1 MQILTVKNKQ
11 VIYVFFVILTIIG
24 TNFMSFADVTA
35 VSERTSEVR
44 DAIVAAV
51 PGVDTAG
58 DVTEAHLAAIT
69 SLNLRG
75 KGITAL
81 KSGDFSGLT
90 GLTNLS
96 LYNNELSS
104 LPDGIFE
111 GLTALTTLRL
121 GSNTVDPMVISVL
134 LEKVGGSE
142 SGGQFKAVVP
152 TGAPFAI
159 VLPVS
164 VVNGSIAD
172 SATTITIA
180 RGSVE
185 SDALTLTRTAGTTAS
200 VTANIGTLPGLPK
213 NHYGYT
219 FTKSDT
225 LPIEVLG
232 EETITTTVDPV
243 EPPMVTPPVEP
254 PVVQEAIAP
263 VFTDGSVAARTV
275 AENTDTDVNIGVA
288 VGATDANNDTLSYTL
303 SGIDASLFSIDNSTG
318 QLKTQ
323 AALDYETKRFYT
335 VTITVSDGTLT
346 DSITVIIV
354 VIDVNDTDLVSASLP
369 VSDRTP
375 QVRDAIVAAI
385 PGITDATAVT
395 DVHLAAISRLDLR
408 SDGITELKSGDFGGL
423 SGLTSLNLYG
433 NMLSSLPN
441 GLFKGLTS
449 LTSLRLGGNVVAP
462 LPIIVLL
469 QQVGVDQYQ
478 AVIPVGAPF
487 DVVVQFGGIGNKT
500 IPKGNVI
507 SETFTSTI
515 IPTIGDLPAL
525 PANHF
530 GYVLSRSTVCNRTL
544 QVTEAITDAV
554 PGVTDCRNVSDWQLT
569 LITNLDLSSRG
580 ISTLRS
586 DDFAGMLSLTTLN
599 LSNNQLSSLP
609 DGIFDNLHSLT
620 TVDLSGNS
628 VSPLPLTV
636 SLEKFGTNMLKTV
649 VSTGALFDISVPII
663 IRTGTILT
671 NTITLTIPQGSRE
684 SQIHEVTRTAG
695 TTAAVTANIGVLPI
709 LPTTHTG
716 YALVKSDGLP
726 VEVFSSINSAPIFTE
741 GATATRSI
749 AENTESGTNIGAAI
763 AATDVDDDTL
773 TYMLGGTDAS
783 SFSLVSTSGQLQT
796 KDVLNYETK
805 TTYSVTVDVS
815 DGNGGSDSIS
825 VTINVTGVD
834 ENRAPVFTDGD
845 STTRSVA
852 ENTSSGENIGA
863 AIGATDA
870 DDDTLTYS
878 LSGTDAS
885 SFSLDSSSGQLSTKS
900 TLDYEKKQSYS
911 VTITVSDGTLTDTI
925 SVTVN
930 VIDEDEKPS
939 TDGAVTTREPENNAP
954 EFTDGDSVTRSIA
967 ENTGAGVDIGDAVS
981 ATDKDKDK
989 DMLTYSLG
997 GTDASSFS
1005 IDSTTGQLR
1014 TSGALDFETKSS
1026 YSVIVTVSD
1035 GNTGSDAISVT
1046 INVTDIDENPDNNA
1060 PVFTAGESTTLS
1072 VAENTGSGAD
1082 IGSAVSATD
1091 TDNDT
1096 LTYGLSGADASSFS
1110 IDSTTGQLRTSGA
1123 LDYETKSSYSVIVTV
1138 SDGNTG
1144 SDAISVTINVTDIDE
1159 NPDNNAPVFTAGES
1173 TTLSVAENTGSGAD
1187 IGSAV
1192 SATDSDK
1199 DTLTYSLS
1207 GTDASSF
1214 SIDSTTGQLRTNGA
1228 LDYETKSSY
1237 SVIVTVS
1244 DGNTGSDAI
1253 SVTINVTDVDENPDN
1268 NAPVFTAGEST
1279 TLSVAENTGSGADIG
1294 SAVSATDSDKDTLTY
1309 SLSGADAS
1317 SFSIDSTTGQLRTS
1331 GALDYETKSSY
1342 SVAITVSDGNG
1353 GSDSISVTI
1362 NVTNVDESPTN
1373 NAPEFTDG
1381 SSLTLTVA
1389 ENTGSDVNI
1398 GSAITATDADDDTLT
1413 YSLSGTDASSFSID
1427 SSSGQVKT
1435 SAPLNYESKSSYSVV
1450 VNASDG
1456 NGGTDKISVTIKVT
1470 DVNEAPIF
1478 LDGTTTTRAI
1488 AENVPADINI
1498 GKAVFAT
1505 DPDGDKLTYTL
1516 SGTNAASFSI
1526 DSATGQLKTK
1536 ATLDYEMKASY
1547 SVTIS
1552 VSDGEETDSITVT
1565 INITNLDE
1573 TPSNNPP
1580 VFTDGDSTSR
1590 SVAENTA
1597 VDSNIGTAITATD
1610 ADKNT
1615 LAYLLSGTDTASFS
1629 IDSATGQL
1637 KTSAA
1642 LNHEAKSSYTVTVT
1656 VSDGS
1661 GTDSITV
1668 TISVTD
1674 VNEAPIIAANTETSL
1689 SIAEN
1694 TAAGVNIGGTVSAT
1708 DPDDGATLTYTL
1720 GGTDAASF
1728 DIVGTSGQLQTKTAL
1743 DYETKESYLVTITVS
1758 DGTLTDEIDIT
1769 INVSDI
1775 DENSAPVFT
1784 DGETTSREV
1793 AENTGSGVN
1802 IGSAVGA
1809 TDADDDDLTYT
1820 LGGTDATSFSI
1831 NSTNG
1836 QLRTSGA
1843 LDYESK
1849 KSYSVEITVSDGKR
1863 TDEITVTI
1871 NVSDVDENRAPVFT
1885 DGETTSREVAE
1896 NTGSGVNI
1904 GSAVGATDADDDDLT
1919 YTLGG
1924 TDATSFSI
1932 NSTNG
1937 QLRTSGALD
1946 YESKKSY
1953 SVEITVSDGK
1963 LTDEIAVTI
1972 NVSDVDENRAPV
1984 FTDGETTSREVAEN
1998 TGSGVNIGSAVGATD
2013 ADDDDL
2019 TYTLGGTDATS
2030 FSINSTNGQLR
2041 TSGALDYESKK
2052 SYSVEITVSDGKRT
2066 DEITV
2071 TINVSDVDENRAPV
2085 FTDGETTSREV
2096 AENTGSGVNIGSAVG
2111 ATDAD
2116 DDDLTYTLGGTDAT
2130 SFSINSTNGQLRTS
2144 GALDYESKKSY
2155 SVEITVSDGK
2165 LTDEIAVTINVSDVD
2180 ENRAPVFTDGET
2192 TSREV
2197 AENTGSGVN
2206 IGDAVSAT
2214 DVDDDDLT
2222 YTLGGTDAS
2231 SFSIVSTSGQ
2241 LQTKAALDYEVKN
2254 SYSVTITVAD
2264 GNGKSDTIDVTIKV
2278 TDVAENS
2285 IPVFTDGDST
2295 TREVAENTGS
2305 GQNIG
2310 LVVSATDSDSSDT
2323 LTYTLGGTDV
2333 DSFSIVSTSGQLQ
2346 TKAALDYE
2354 AKKSYSV
2361 TITVS
2366 DGNGG
2371 EDNISVTINITDLN
2385 ENLPMFTEGDTA
2397 TRSIEEN
2404 TAPSTEIGDPVSATD
2419 ADSSDT
2425 LTYSL
2430 GGTDAASFTLVTTS
2444 GQLKTKAPLN
2454 YEQKDTYSVTVSVSD
2469 NKGGSDSIAVT
2480 INITNVAI
2488 EPPQQLMNTNVLSG
2502 RTSQVQDAIVE
2513 NIDGVDA
2520 AANVT
2525 AAHLAAITS
2534 LSFSSQGITSL
2545 SANDFDG
2552 LTGLTNLSIWDNGS
2566 MTSLPDG
2573 LFDGLTALEQLRIND
2588 SNVTSIPD
2596 NIFDELSAL
2605 TDLDL
2610 QHNALTSLSDGTF
2623 NGLSSLQELVVGE
2636 NSISSLSADVFE
2648 GLASI
2653 EFIRLADNDL
2663 SSLPSDVFDG
2673 LSSLKTLNIGG
2684 NLLTDASEFEDLTS
2698 IDDLYLY
2705 GNPILDYGPL
2715 RTLKKNNTDI
2725 DIDLNIDN
2733 NPPIFTEGASTTR
2746 SVAEN
2751 AEVGTKIGNP
2761 LSATDADGN
2770 TLMYFNVYS
2779 GDSSTNY
2786 LGDAEPFGLDKY
2798 SGQLRTKEALDFE
2811 TKSSYTFSIF
2821 VRDILD
2827 IHYGA
2832 PRSHSGS
2839 DFITVT
2845 INVTDVAGAAPSV
2858 QPPSAAPDDTV
2869 LFSNYPNPFNPET
2882 WIPYQ
2887 LANPSEVSI
2896 TIYDIRG
2903 NVVRQ
2908 LGLGRQPAGF
2918 YTNRSRAAHW
2928 DGQNAYGERVANG
2941 IYFYQLQADKM
2952 SILRKMVIVK

>member
-44 DAIVAAV
+44 DAIIAAV

-69 SLNLRG
+69 SLNLRA
-75 KGITAL
+75 KGITTL

-90 GLTNLS
+90 ALTNLN

-121 GSNTVDPMVISVL
+121 GGNTVDPLPISVS

-142 SGGQFKAVVP
+142 SGGQFKAVAL
-152 TGAPFAI
+152 TGAPFDILVPISA
-159 VLPVS
+159 L
-164 VVNGSIAD
+164 NGSIAD
-172 SATTITIA
+172 SATTLTIA
-180 RGSVE
+180 KGSVE
-185 SDALTLTRTAGTTAS
+185 SDALTVTRTTGTTDA
-200 VTANIGTLPGLPK
+200 VTVNIGSLPGLPK

-219 FTKSDT
+219 LTKSET

-232 EETITTTVDPV
+232 EETVDPV
-243 EPPMVTPPVEP
+243 EPPMVTQPIEP

-275 AENTDTDVNIGVA
+275 AENTNADVNIGVA
-288 VGATDANNDTLSYTL
+288 VGATDANNDKLSYTL
-303 SGIDASLFSIDNSTG
+303 SGIDASSFNIDNSTG

-335 VTITVSDGTLT
+335 VTITVSDGTLI

-369 VSDRTP
+369 VSERTP

-395 DVHLAAISRLDLR
+395 DVHLAAIRSLDLR
-408 SDGITELKSGDFGGL
+408 SNGITELKSGDFGGL

-462 LPIIVLL
+462 LPIIVSL

-487 DVVVQFGGIGNKT
+487 DVVVPFGGIGNKT

-515 IPTIGDLPAL
+515 VPIIGGLPAL

-554 PGVTDCRNVSDWQLT
+554 PGVTDCRNVNDWQLT

-580 ISTLRS
+580 ISTLHS

-649 VSTGALFDISVPII
+649 VSTGALFDISVPIN
-663 IRTGTILT
+663 IRTGTTLT

-684 SQIHEVTRTAG
+684 SQIHEVTRTAD
-695 TTAAVTANIGVLPI
+695 TTAAVTADIGNLPI

-741 GATATRSI
+741 GATTTRSI

-773 TYMLGGTDAS
+773 TYVLSGTDTS
-783 SFSLVSTSGQLQT
+783 SFSIVSTSGQLQT
-796 KDVLNYETK
+796 KDALDYETK

-825 VTINVTGVD
+825 VTINVTDVD

-870 DDDTLTYS
+870 DDDTLTYG
-878 LSGTDAS
+878 LS
-885 SFSLDSSSGQLSTKS
+885 
-900 TLDYEKKQSYS
+900 
-911 VTITVSDGTLTDTI
+911 
-925 SVTVN
+925 
-930 VIDEDEKPS
+930 
-939 TDGAVTTREPENNAP
+939 
-954 EFTDGDSVTRSIA
+954 
-967 ENTGAGVDIGDAVS
+967 
-981 ATDKDKDK
+981 
-989 DMLTYSLG
+989 

-1035 GNTGSDAISVT
+1035 GNKGNDAISVT
-1046 INVTDIDENPDNNA
+1046 INVTDVDENPDNNA

-1072 VAENTGSGAD
+1072 VPENTGSGAD

-1091 TDNDT
+1091 SDNDTLTYSLSSTDASSFSIDSTTGQLRTDTSLDYETKSSYSVTITVSDGNGGSDSISVTINVTDVDESPTNNAPVFTAGESTTLSVPENTGSGANIGSAVSATDSDNDT
-1096 LTYGLSGADASSFS
+1096 LTYGLSGTDASSFS
-1110 IDSTTGQLRTSGA
+1110 IDSTTGQLRTSAA

-1144 SDAISVTINVTDIDE
+1144 NDAIN
-1159 NPDNNAPVFTAGES
+1159 
-1173 TTLSVAENTGSGAD
+1173 
-1187 IGSAV
+1187 
-1192 SATDSDK
+1192 
-1199 DTLTYSLS
+1199 
-1207 GTDASSF
+1207 
-1214 SIDSTTGQLRTNGA
+1214 
-1228 LDYETKSSY
+1228 
-1237 SVIVTVS
+1237 
-1244 DGNTGSDAI
+1244 
-1253 SVTINVTDVDENPDN
+1253 VTINVTDVDENPDN

-1294 SAVSATDSDKDTLTY
+1294 SAVSATDSDNDTLAY
-1309 SLSGADAS
+1309 GLSGADAS
-1317 SFSIDSTTGQLRTS
+1317 SFSIDSTTGQLRTDTS
-1331 GALDYETKSSY
+1331 LDYETKSSY

-1362 NVTNVDESPTN
+1362 NVTDVDESPTNNEPVFTAGESTTLSVPENTGSGADIGSAVSATDSDNDTLTYGLSGTDASSFTIDSTNGQLRTSTALDFETKSSYSVTITVSDGNGGSDSISVTVNVTDVDESPTN

-1398 GSAITATDADDDTLT
+1398 GSPITATDADDDTLT
-1413 YSLSGTDASSFSID
+1413 YRLSGTDASSFSID
-1427 SSSGQVKT
+1427 SRSGQVKT
-1435 SAPLNYESKSSYSVV
+1435 SAVLNYESKSSYSLT

-1456 NGGTDKISVTIKVT
+1456 NGGTDSISVTIKVT
-1470 DVNEAPIF
+1470 DVNEAPVF

-1488 AENVPADINI
+1488 AENVPADINV
-1498 GKAVFAT
+1498 GRAVSAN
-1505 DPDGDKLTYTL
+1505 DPEGDDLTYTL
-1516 SGTNAASFSI
+1516 GGTDAVSFSI
-1526 DSATGQLKTK
+1526 EGETGQLKTK
-1536 ATLDYEMKASY
+1536 TTLDYEKKTAY

-1552 VSDGEETDSITVT
+1552 VSDGSLTDIITVT
-1565 INITNLDE
+1565 ISITNLDE

-1580 VFTDGDSTSR
+1580 VFSEGTSTTR
-1590 SVAENTA
+1590 SVAENTDA
-1597 VDSNIGTAITATD
+1597 GSNIGTPISATD

-1615 LAYLLSGTDTASFS
+1615 LAYLLSGTDAASFS
-1629 IDSATGQL
+1629 IDSANGQL
-1637 KTSAA
+1637 KTRAA
-1642 LNHEAKSSYTVTVT
+1642 LNHEAKASYTVTVT

-1674 VNEAPIIAANTETSL
+1674 VNEAPIIPANTEISL

-1694 TAAGVNIGGTVSAT
+1694 TAAGMNIGGTVSAT
-1708 DPDDGATLTYTL
+1708 DPDDGDTLTYTL

-1728 DIVGTSGQLQTKTAL
+1728 DIVGTSGQLQTKTSL
-1743 DYETKESYLVTITVS
+1743 DYETKKSYLVTITVS
-1758 DGTLTDEIDIT
+1758 DGTLSDEIDIT
-1769 INVSDI
+1769 INVLNV
-1775 DENSAPVFT
+1775 DENRAPVFT

-1802 IGSAVGA
+1802 IGSAVSA

-1836 QLRTSGA
+1836 QLRTSAA
-1843 LDYESK
+1843 LDYETK
-1849 KSYSVEITVSDGKR
+1849 KSY
-1863 TDEITVTI
+1863 
-1871 NVSDVDENRAPVFT
+1871 A
-1885 DGETTSREVAE
+1885 
-1896 NTGSGVNI
+1896 
-1904 GSAVGATDADDDDLT
+1904 
-1919 YTLGG
+1919 
-1924 TDATSFSI
+1924 
-1932 NSTNG
+1932 
-1937 QLRTSGALD
+1937 
-1946 YESKKSY
+1946 
-1953 SVEITVSDGK
+1953 VEITVSDGK

-1998 TGSGVNIGSAVGATD
+1998 TGSGVNIGSAVSATD

-2019 TYTLGGTDATS
+2019 TYTLGGTDASS

-2041 TSGALDYESKK
+2041 TSGALDYE
-2052 SYSVEITVSDGKRT
+2052 T
-2066 DEITV
+2066 
-2071 TINVSDVDENRAPV
+2071 
-2085 FTDGETTSREV
+2085 
-2096 AENTGSGVNIGSAVG
+2096 
-2111 ATDAD
+2111 
-2116 DDDLTYTLGGTDAT
+2116 
-2130 SFSINSTNGQLRTS
+2130 
-2144 GALDYESKKSY
+2144 KKSY

-2197 AENTGSGVN
+2197 AENTGSGAN

-2214 DVDDDDLT
+2214 DADDDDLTYTLGGTDASSFSINSTNGQLRTSGALDYETKKSYSVEITVSDGKLTDEIAVTINVSDVDENRAPVFTDGETTSREVAENTGSGANIGDAVSATDADDDDLTYTLGGTDATSFSINSTNGQLRTSAALDYETKKSYAVEITVSDGKLTDEIAVTINVSDVDENRAPVFTDGETTSREVAENTGSGANIGDAASATDADDDDLT

-2241 LQTKAALDYEVKN
+2241 LQTNAALDYEMKN

-2285 IPVFTDGDST
+2285 IPAFTDGEST
-2295 TREVAENTGS
+2295 TRSVAENTAANMNVGTA
-2305 GQNIG
+2305 
-2310 LVVSATDSDSSDT
+2310 VSATDADSSDT
-2323 LTYTLGGTDV
+2323 LTYTLGGTDA

-2354 AKKSYSV
+2354 AKKFYSV

-2385 ENLPMFTEGDTA
+2385 ENLPMFTEGETA

-2404 TAPSTEIGDPVSATD
+2404 TASSTEIGDPVSATD

-2430 GGTDAASFTLVTTS
+2430 GGTDAASFALVTTS

-2552 LTGLTNLSIWDNGS
+2552 LTGLTDLSIYDNGS

-2573 LFDGLTALEQLRIND
+2573 LFDGLTALERLRIVD

-2605 TDLDL
+2605 TELDL
-2610 QHNALTSLSDGTF
+2610 KFNAITSLSDSTF
-2623 NGLSSLQELVVGE
+2623 DGLSSLQDLFVGH

-2653 EFIRLADNDL
+2653 ELIRLADNDL

-2673 LSSLKTLNIGG
+2673 LSSLKTINIGD
-2684 NLLTDASEFEDLTS
+2684 NLLTDASEFENLTS
-2698 IDDLYLY
+2698 IDKLYLY
-2705 GNPILDYGPL
+2705 RNPISDYGPL

-2751 AEVGTKIGNP
+2751 TEVGTNIGNP

-2770 TLMYFNVYS
+2770 TLMYFNDYS

-2827 IHYGA
+2827 IHYGR
-2832 PRSHSGS
+2832 PRNHSGT
-2839 DFITVT
+2839 DIITVT

-2858 QPPSAAPDDTV
+2858 QPPSASPDDTA

-2896 TIYDIRG
+2896 TIYDVRG

-2908 LGLGRQPAGF
+2908 LGLGRQPAGI

-2928 DGQNAYGERVANG
+2928 DGRNAYGEGVANG
-2941 IYFYQLQADKM
+2941 VYFYQLQADKI
-2952 SILRKMVIVK
+2952 SILRKMVILK